1 MLNQISKDMIN
12 LIGISG
18 KKGSGKDTVGK
29 IIQYL
34 TSKYLAGYTYPS
46 SMQTFNE
53 FIINGHRIRSDWQ
66 IKKFADPLKDIVC
79 ILTGCTREQ
88 LEDEAFKNS
97 KLPDEWS
104 RYSVTVEI
112 PNTKSETKYY
122 STLEE
127 MKNRDWFRATTQ
139 FSPISVYEKVITLT
153 YRDLLQYVGTDLI
166 RNQLHEDVW
175 INAVFSKYKVTLS
188 EGWIPTY
195 NNPDNHNF
203 EPMAEPIY
211 PNWIITDVRF
221 PNELKAIEKRGGII
235 IRVDRHPEYKWIDKK
250 EWDYHT
256 KGTIPH
262 PSETALDN
270 HDFKY
275 TINNNGSID
284 DLIVSVDN
292 LLKTLGLK

>member
-34 TSKYLAGYTYPS
+34 TSKHLAGYTYPS

-97 KLPDEWS
+97 KLPDEWKDFD
-104 RYSVTVEI
+104 EI
-112 PNTKSETKYY
+112 PIINGDSYVG
-122 STLEE
+122 
-127 MKNRDWFRATTQ
+127 TQ
-139 FSPISVYEKVITLT
+139 IIERHFT
-153 YRDLLQYVGTDLI
+153 YRELLQYVGTDLF
-166 RNQLHEDVW
+166 RNQLHEDVFN
-175 INAVFSKYKVTLS
+175 NAVFSKYKH
-188 EGWIPTY
+188 IPNNSFGNRQPDDLDDMIY
-195 NNPDNHNF
+195 N
-203 EPMAEPIY
+203 Y
-211 PNWIITDVRF
+211 PKWIITDVRF
-221 PNELKAIEKRGGII
+221 PNGVEAIEKRGGVV
-235 IRVDRHPEYKWIDKK
+235 IRVDRPCQECGMMNGHKMIAHKIKDSI
-250 EWDYHT
+250 HS
-256 KGTIPH
+256 
-262 PSETALDN
+262 SETALDN

-275 TINNNGSID
+275 TIDNNGSID

-292 LLKTLGLK
+292 LLKTLKLK